1 MVRESYFKLHKM
13 KIKLIVLLS
22 LLGIGPVLAQNTL
35 DIVVKDSIDKEPLI
49 GVTAVLPSLDIGAIS
64 NESGKIH
71 IQDIQKILTGSSSLS
86 CARLFETY
94 QHFGRRSKQTCVRI
108 FPFFDFI
115 GSQISKDN
123 FL

>member
-49 GVTAVLPSLDIGAIS
+49 GVTAVLPSLDIGAIA

-71 IQDIQKILTGSSSLS
+71 IQDNPNGTFQLQLS
-86 CARLFETY
+86 Y
-94 QHFGRRSKQTCVRI
+94 VG
-108 FPFFDFI
+108 
-115 GSQISKDN
+115 
-123 FL
+123 